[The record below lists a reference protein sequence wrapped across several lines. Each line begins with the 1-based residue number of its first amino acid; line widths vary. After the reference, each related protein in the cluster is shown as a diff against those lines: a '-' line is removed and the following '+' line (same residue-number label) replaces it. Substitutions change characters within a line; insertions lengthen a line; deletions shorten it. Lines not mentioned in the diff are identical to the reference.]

1 MKTYDEM
8 AQSVFRRRDEYR
20 ARRKKSSRIAVTAA
34 LSLALFVGAGF
45 GLTKHQAPVAV
56 TEAPELQQSTAKSFA
71 YTIVVND
78 MEQLMSADMDVQSAS
93 PKLAEFE
100 QFTGMS
106 YGDFT
111 AKIPEKFTLTEFYS
125 MASRGDGDGGYE
137 LHDYVFGFDVGS
149 GHIKAALCSFEK
161 PLCDCY
167 VLSES
172 PQTSTIGDTTLII
185 HGDDHSWFFA
195 EFEHGGLFWD
205 IEADG
210 VTQDELT
217 EFLTVICSM

>member
-8 AQSVFRRRDEYR
+8 ADSVFRRRDEYR
-20 ARRKKSSRIAVTAA
+20 AKRRKNVRIAVTTA

-45 GLTKHQAPVAV
+45 GLTKHQPPVAV
-56 TEAPELQQSTAKSFA
+56 TETPEVQQSVAKSFA

-78 MEQLMSADMDVQSAS
+78 MNQLLSADMDVQSAS

-111 AKIPEKFTLTEFYS
+111 AKIPEKFTLAEFYS
-125 MASRGDGDGGYE
+125 MASRGDGEGEYE

-149 GHIKAALCSFEK
+149 GHIKAALCSFEM
-161 PLCDCY
+161 PLRDCY
-167 VLSES
+167 VLSVS
-172 PQTSTIGDTTLII
+172 PQVSTIGDTALTI
-185 HGDDHSWFFA
+185 HGNGHSFFA

-217 EFLTVICSM
+217 EFLTAICTM